1 MMTSKGKS
9 IIIIAGLLC
18 LISVIYF
25 VEISN
30 DFQKNH
36 NEVLYNLQELKNLD
50 NKLDRDVLLI
60 RSGIIRHYNDLDN
73 GLIKIE
79 KSLKKLNTL
88 FVNDFSLKY
97 VDINKLQSKL
107 SKKVK
112 SKEKTINTL
121 KSNIGVL
128 RNSFM
133 YYSNESHRLSLL
145 FNMLDSEQLSN
156 GLKWIVSTELP
167 LFNTLIINL
176 LRNPTSFDKEL
187 FSTHIQNFNSKI
199 NNVEEL
205 VFYNKLKILILH
217 LEMIFERN
225 YNVDTALNEISE
237 NSLIKVID
245 EIQSIYLDL
254 FEENQ
259 KQISNYQK
267 LIYLLSLILIF
278 YCAKLLW
285 MQLNTL
291 HEMKEIAVHLG
302 YQKQA
307 LDEHAIVSIT
317 DKNGIISEVN
327 KHFCETFGINKN
339 DIIGQNHNLIKSN
352 YHTSGFYREIWETI
366 SVGKVWRGEIKDKKN
381 DNEFVWLDQT
391 IVPFLDAKNVIYQY
405 VSIGT
410 DITKQKKIEQDIEF
424 QAYHDALTGLPNRR
438 LLMDRLEQMSSLC
451 KLHNYFGG
459 LIFIDLDRFKTI
471 NDSLGHKIGDKLLI
485 QVSERLNLCVG
496 IEDTVARLGGDEFVI
511 LLPEVDDDIN
521 LVTLELQNKADEINR
536 KIREPYLIE
545 QHVLY
550 TSASI
555 GIALFPEMT
564 QSSDCLKNADI
575 ALYKAKDAG
584 RDCFRFF
591 DASMQEA
598 AEVRLL
604 LENDLRDALLKN
616 EFKMFF
622 QPQYDYDNALIGA
635 ELLLRW
641 EHHEKGLISPQQFIP
656 IAEETGFII
665 KIGAWV
671 LESGFKKIKYW
682 NNRYPEL
689 SSLQRIAINV
699 SPMQFMQSDFID
711 VVIRLIK
718 ETEVDPY
725 RVEFEIT
732 EGMLFANIDETI
744 EKIKQLQSL
753 GISFSIDDFGTGY
766 SSLSYLNKMPIEK
779 LKIDQSFVRDLHL
792 NSNNET
798 IVQTIIFMATNL
810 GMNVIAEG
818 VETKEELEALNS
830 MGCKK
835 YQGYYF
841 NRPMAEDDFEKI
853 LTSG

>member
-1 MMTSKGKS
+1 MMTSKVKS

-18 LISVIYF
+18 SISAIYF
-25 VEISN
+25 IEIN
-30 DFQKNH
+30 YDFQKNH
-36 NEVLYNLQELKNLD
+36 NEILYNLQELKNLD
-50 NKLDRDVLLI
+50 NKLDKDVLLI
-60 RSGIIRHYNDLDN
+60 RSGIIRHYNDLDD
-73 GLIKIE
+73 GLEKIE
-79 KSLKKLNTL
+79 KSLKKLNIL
-88 FVNDFSLKY
+88 FANDLSLKFI
-97 VDINKLQSKL
+97 DINKLQSKL
-107 SKKVK
+107 SEKIKN
-112 SKEKTINTL
+112 KEEMINTL
-121 KSNIGVL
+121 KSNVGVL

-133 YYSNESHRLSLL
+133 YYSNESYRLSKL

-176 LRNPTSFDKEL
+176 LRSPASFDREL

-205 VFYNKLKILILH
+205 IFYNKLKILILH

-225 YNVDTALNEISE
+225 FHVDAALKGISE

-254 FEENQ
+254 FDENQ
-259 KQISNYQK
+259 KKISHYQK

-278 YCAKLLW
+278 YCSKLLW

-291 HEMKEIAVHLG
+291 REMKEIAVHLG

-327 KHFCETFGINKN
+327 EHFCETFGINKN
-339 DIIGQNHNLIKSN
+339 IIIGKNHNLIKSN
-352 YHTSGFYREIWETI
+352 YHTSGFYKEIWETI
-366 SVGKVWRGEIKDKKN
+366 TAGKVWRGEIKDKNN
-381 DNEFVWLDQT
+381 DNESVWLEQT

-405 VSIGT
+405 VAIGT
-410 DITKQKKIEQDIEF
+410 DITNRKKIEQDIEF
-424 QAYHDALTGLPNRR
+424 QAYHDALTELPNRR
-438 LLMDRLEQMSSLC
+438 LLMERLEQMSSLC
-451 KLHNYFGG
+451 KLHNQFGG
-459 LIFIDLDRFKTI
+459 LIFMDLDRFKTI

-521 LVTLELQNKADEINR
+521 FVTLELQNKADEIIR
-536 KIREPYLIE
+536 KIREPYLID

-555 GIALFPEMT
+555 GITLFPDMI

-622 QPQYDYDNALIGA
+622 QPQYDYDNTLIGA

-641 EHHEKGLISPQQFIP
+641 EHHEKGLISPQKFIP

-665 KIGAWV
+665 KIGTWV
-671 LESGFKKIKYW
+671 LESGFKKIKYL

-689 SSLQRIAINV
+689 SSLKRIAINV
-699 SPMQFMQSDFID
+699 SPMQFMQCDFIE
-711 VVIRLIK
+711 VVIRLIN
-718 ETEVDPY
+718 ETEVDPF
-725 RVEFEIT
+725 RIEFEIT

-779 LKIDQSFVRDLHL
+779 LKIDQSFVRNLHL

-818 VETKEELEALNS
+818 VETKEELDTLNS
-830 MGCKK
+830 MGCKN

-841 NRPMAEDDFEKI
+841 NRPMSEDDFEKLLI
-853 LTSG
+853 IA